1 MCICVISGYFNP
13 IHPGHVSLIKD
24 VRSTH
29 PNCKLIAFVNSD
41 LQVKLKGSIP
51 FLDEISRC
59 YILQNIKDID
69 EVFLSIDEDKTVVK
83 SLEAIKV
90 DVKNFGYKIF
100 FCNGGDRKPDSSV
113 IPEVKFCKDN
123 NIELEYGFGDEKRYS
138 SSSLIKQSAQWMS
151 KNKFWNNFADDL
163 LSELGVEKH

>member
-29 PNCKLIAFVNSD
+29 PNCKLIAIVNSD

-59 YILQNIKDID
+59 YILQNIKDVD
-69 EVFLSIDEDKTVVK
+69 EVFLSVDKDKTVVK

-100 FCNGGDRKPDSSV
+100 FCNGGDRHPNSSS
-113 IPEVKFCKDN
+113 IPEVKFCESN

-138 SSSLIKQSAQWMS
+138 SSSLIKQSAQWMT
-151 KNKFWNNFADDL
+151 KNKFWSNFADDL